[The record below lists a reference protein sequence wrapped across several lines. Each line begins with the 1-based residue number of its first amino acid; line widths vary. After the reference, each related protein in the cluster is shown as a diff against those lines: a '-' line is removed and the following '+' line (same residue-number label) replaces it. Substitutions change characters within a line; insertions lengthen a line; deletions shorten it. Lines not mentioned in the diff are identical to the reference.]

1 MTKYLAAY
9 AATASVIIALDLL
22 FLGVIAKSFY
32 QQGIGH
38 LMADRVN
45 VPVAA
50 LFYAIFAFGLM
61 MFVVVPN
68 ASGTDWGKTL
78 IAAALFGF
86 ISYATYDLTNL
97 ATLKNWPI
105 SVALVDMVWG
115 TLVSV
120 IAAAAGKTALDRIA
134 AG

>member
-9 AATASVIIALDLL
+9 GATAVVIIALDWL
-22 FLGVIAKSFY
+22 FLGLNAKSFY
-32 QQGIGH
+32 QHGIGH
-38 LMADRVN
+38 LTADRVN
-45 VPVAA
+45 VPVVA

-68 ASGTDWGKTL
+68 ASAADWGKTL
-78 IAAALFGF
+78 TYAALFGF

-105 SVALVDMVWG
+105 SVALVDMAWG

-120 IAAAAGKTALDRIA
+120 AAAACTSMRLP
-134 AG
+134 